1 MFCLLRV
8 YVVTGRI
15 VDVGIMTV
23 MGALDYL
30 LRKFD
35 FETAPVVLGLIL
47 APMTEM
53 SSSHGK
59 NWDAVAISTRLSF
72 KNSRTRM
79 PRGSPPPSIR
89 PAEWK

>member
-8 YVVTGRI
+8 YAVTGRI

-23 MGALDYL
+23 MSALGYV

-35 FETAPVVLGLIL
+35 FATAPVVLGLIL

-53 SSSHGK
+53 SFSQGK
-59 NWDAVAISTRLSF
+59 N
-72 KNSRTRM
+72 
-79 PRGSPPPSIR
+79 
-89 PAEWK
+89 